1 MTNLVHWS
9 SSEFPSFILIMIRVS
24 TILFMMP
31 VLNPS
36 NLPVM
41 VKVGLTLT
49 VSLVLWPIVKW
60 EASFLPSEPYTFGFF
75 MISEFMIGFLL
86 GLSIRLIFSA
96 IELAGEFVG
105 FQMGFAMA
113 NIIDPQSGLDTTL
126 LAQFY
131 YLLGLLIF
139 LSIDG
144 HHWFFRALVQSFHL
158 LSPGEFYPQEGLYLH
173 FLSLSGRMF
182 LIAFKIVAPVTAI
195 LFLIQLTLGIVA
207 RMVPQ
212 VNILISSFPLT
223 ISVGLIFL
231 GLSIEL
237 LGPYLKTLLDESGKD
252 LVMTLLPLM
261 KR

>member
-1 MTNLVHWS
+1 
-9 SSEFPSFILIMIRVS
+9 
-24 TILFMMP
+24 
-31 VLNPS
+31 
-36 NLPVM
+36 
-41 VKVGLTLT
+41 
-49 VSLVLWPIVKW
+49 
-60 EASFLPSEPYTFGFF
+60 
-75 MISEFMIGFLL
+75 MISEFMIGLLL
-86 GLSIRLIFSA
+86 GLSIRLIFGA

-158 LSPGEFYPQEGLYLH
+158 LSPGEFYPQEGLYIHL
-173 FLSLSGRMF
+173 LNLSGRMF

-223 ISVGLIFL
+223 ISVGMIFL
-231 GLSIEL
+231 GLSMEL